1 MKTLHLKIPL
11 SSLTPS
17 QLSDL
22 KEIIIAH
29 KGYYRVLLHLV
40 DGKQQ
45 EAVIAFSNHYT
56 VDPTQ
61 EFQNKIKNLFKSP
74 LFSFE

>member
-11 SSLTPS
+11 SSLTPP

-29 KGYYRVLLHLV
+29 KGFCRVLLHLTN
-40 DGKQQ
+40 GKQQ
-45 EAVIAFSNHYT
+45 ETVIALSDRYT

-74 LFSFE
+74 LLSFE